1 MGESFYRNNIKE
13 YQGKFVNGCFE
24 GENCRVYHKNGKL
37 WYTGAMKNKQFE
49 GTGKLY
55 DAWGKLE
62 FAGVFAKGKPAGEE
76 RFRSTVELEK
86 ACNEQIKN
94 VLQSSPKNNK
104 ATMKKIP
111 DKSLYQEF
119 GDSQFQHGIS
129 YYDSVVLKKQVNLD
143 EHVYN
148 TSVKKR
154 DCDDIIL

>member
-1 MGESFYRNNIKE
+1 
-13 YQGKFVNGCFE
+13 
-24 GENCRVYHKNGKL
+24 
-37 WYTGAMKNKQFE
+37 
-49 GTGKLY
+49 
-55 DAWGKLE
+55 
-62 FAGVFAKGKPAGEE
+62 VFAKGKPAGEE

-129 YYDSVVLKKQVNLD
+129 YYDSVVLKK
-143 EHVYN
+143 
-148 TSVKKR
+148 
-154 DCDDIIL
+154 